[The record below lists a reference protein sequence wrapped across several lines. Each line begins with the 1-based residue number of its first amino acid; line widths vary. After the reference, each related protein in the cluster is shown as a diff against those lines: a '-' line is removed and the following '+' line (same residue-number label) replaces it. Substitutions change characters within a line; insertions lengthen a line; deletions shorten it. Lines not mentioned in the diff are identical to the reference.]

1 LTTPSPSPPA
11 GSAEVN
17 LDLERLRRQDVGEFT
32 RFVGAYEHF
41 VLGLCQTLGLTPAD
55 CDDAA
60 AETFALAYK
69 ALPGFRADSQLSTWL
84 YRIAYRTSLKVRRR
98 YPKSANTSELA
109 EQVSDSRDEAP
120 SRTAENQDTAAAIWQ
135 AVGKLDPEQAAAV
148 EMFYRRG
155 LSVEEIGEVMGKPV
169 GTVKTLLFRARE
181 RLRFLL
187 QSMEKM

>member
-1 LTTPSPSPPA
+1 
-11 GSAEVN
+11 

-32 RFVGAYEHF
+32 RFVRAHEHF
-41 VLGLCQTLGLTPAD
+41 VLGLCQSLGLAPAD

-98 YPKSANTSELA
+98 YPKSANTSGLA
-109 EQVSDSRDEAP
+109 EQVADLRSEAP
-120 SRTAENQDTAAAIWQ
+120 SQVAESADTAGAVWQ
-135 AVGKLDPEQAAAV
+135 AVGRLDAEQAAAV

-155 LSVEEIGEVMGKPV
+155 LPVEEIGQVMGKPV

-181 RLRFLL
+181 RLKFLL
-187 QSMEKM
+187 SSLEKT